1 MKTYEFSIIA
11 SDLDPNADD
20 FEARF
25 YDGRCSDATVSF
37 QRGHTIVDFAREAP
51 SLEEA
56 IASAVED
63 AIALGCKV
71 ERIEP
76 DPLVSLAEIAI
87 RTGMSRAAMTNY
99 SKGHRGQNFPVP
111 SIKITSES
119 PLWIWADVAGWL
131 YRNHKI
137 NREVAI
143 EAEAVRQANK
153 VLASGEQHI
162 GQQLKVRVHARLH
175 FFEDCQA

>member
-11 SDLDPNADD
+11 SGLDPNADD
-20 FEARF
+20 FESRF

-37 QRGHTIVDFAREAP
+37 QRGHTIVDFAREAS
-51 SLEEA
+51 SLEDA
-56 IASAVED
+56 ISSAVED
-63 AIALGCKV
+63 AIAVGCKI

-76 DPLVSLAEIAI
+76 DPLVSLAEIAA

-99 SKGHRGQNFPVP
+99 SKGQRGKNFPAP
-111 SIKITSES
+111 SVKITSES

-131 YRNHKI
+131 FRNHRL
-137 NREVAI
+137 NRDAAM
-143 EAEAVRQANK
+143 EAEAVRQANE

-162 GQQLKVRVHARLH
+162 GQQLRVRVHARAYLL
-175 FFEDCQA
+175 EDCQA